1 MLVCQRTEDK
11 SSAQSHDLATL
22 LATIMRQGVDSLD
35 KHAES
40 LLVGLSSSGSCIWYL
55 NEYATLR
62 VSNVLLLIK
71 TKGRDH
77 RNKDPNTTT
86 ALIRDFDL

>member
-22 LATIMRQGVDSLD
+22 IATITHQGVDSLD
-35 KHAES
+35 KHAKS
-40 LLVGLSSSGSCIWYL
+40 LLASLLSSGSDIWYL

-71 TKGRDH
+71 T
-77 RNKDPNTTT
+77 
-86 ALIRDFDL
+86 